1 MKVLFLG
8 CLFNEN
14 EEKSLM
20 SKSKIGLSGAVNTFQ
35 WSLIKGLDKN
45 LSRPVDII
53 NVLPVG
59 TYPKCFKELI
69 LPTKRWTHSPR
80 ANNLEIGSLNLPFLK
95 QIKRM
100 IACKNALNK
109 WFNDTDDDKSII
121 IYSTYLPFLY
131 AVKNVPK
138 NINVTLIVTDIPEFY
153 DLTASNNPLKRFLRV
168 IYNRLIYAS
177 LERIDS
183 FILLTEQMK
192 KPLNIGNKTYLVV
205 EGLID
210 NDSSIYHN
218 KIVNIN
224 KKIILYAGTLNFKF
238 GIINLI
244 DGFKLIDKKDYELWI
259 CGAGEAERKIIKAS
273 NSDDRIKYLGY
284 VSKKEIHELQRKA
297 TLLINPRTNDG
308 EYTEYSFP
316 SKTMEYMVSG
326 RPVLMY
332 KLDGIPDEY
341 DKYLY
346 YINGN
351 QPKDIAN
358 RIIEVCEKP
367 QSELDEFGKK
377 ARRFVLENKNC
388 IVQAKKIIE
397 MIEKMNLK

>member
-1 MKVLFLG
+1 MKALFLG

-14 EEKSLM
+14 DEKYLLR
-20 SKSKIGLSGAVNTFQ
+20 KSSSRIGLSGAGNTFQ

-59 TYPKCFKELI
+59 TFPKYFKDII
-69 LPTKRWTHSPR
+69 LPEKKWTHSPG

-95 QIKRM
+95 QIKRT
-100 IACKNALNK
+100 IACKKALNK
-109 WFNDTDDDKSII
+109 WLKDTGDEKSII
-121 IYSTYLPFLY
+121 IYTPYLPFLY
-131 AVKNVPK
+131 AVKSVPNNV
-138 NINVTLIVTDIPEFY
+138 NVTLIVTDIPEFY
-153 DLTASNNPLKRFLRV
+153 DLTASNNPIKRSLRV
-168 IYNRLIYAS
+168 MYNRLIYAS

-183 FILLTEQMK
+183 FVLLTEQMK
-192 KPLNIGNKTYLVV
+192 KPLNVGNKTYVVV

-210 NDSSIYHN
+210 NDPSTYHN
-218 KIVNIN
+218 KVENIN
-224 KKIILYAGTLNFKF
+224 KKIILYTGTLNFKF
-238 GIINLI
+238 GITNLI

-259 CGAGEAERKIIKAS
+259 CGAGEAEGKIINAS

-284 VSKKEIHELQRKA
+284 VSKNEIHELQQKA
-297 TLLINPRTNDG
+297 TILINPRTNDG
-308 EYTEYSFP
+308 EYTKYSFP
-316 SKTMEYMVSG
+316 SKTMEYMLSG
-326 RPVLMY
+326 RPVLMH

-341 DKYLY
+341 DQYLY

-358 RIIEVCEKP
+358 RIMEVCERP
-367 QSELDEFGKK
+367 QSELDEFGEK

-388 IVQAKKIIE
+388 IVQAKKIIQ
-397 MIEKMNLK
+397 MIEKMN